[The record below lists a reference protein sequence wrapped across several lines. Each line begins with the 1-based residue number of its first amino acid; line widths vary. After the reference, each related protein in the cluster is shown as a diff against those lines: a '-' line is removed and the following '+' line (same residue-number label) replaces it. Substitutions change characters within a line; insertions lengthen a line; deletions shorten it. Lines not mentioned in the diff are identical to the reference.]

1 MDQEGGGGGGSDPL
15 KPEASKENL
24 DTDKYNNSFYLN
36 NSNQNTNPST
46 NNSVC
51 MDNNATNSMEME
63 CSSPQGN
70 QISKTNNRDSNKRSA
85 EVEEVISKKVI
96 ITRAAPATRN
106 TDNSQ
111 RYFTNTVNNRY
122 KTTDEGPYYVN
133 IEGTTGDIGKLHR
146 MSFGKWV
153 YQSTFKYKDEILN
166 ITVTGKNRLRIEM
179 KSARAANNIIT
190 LEVFK
195 EKNVIAYIPNYLIT
209 VNGVIRGVDRDLE
222 ELEILECMQ
231 SPIKPI
237 AVRRITKKAIVN
249 NRQIVEKLA
258 TCVGTFDSQILPTH
272 VAIYGA
278 RCAVEPYVPPLRQC
292 RNCLR
297 FRHSEDQCRS
307 RARCENCAGDHRSG
321 ECQVDKLDSLVC
333 VHCNGN
339 HKATSRDCPVRVMQ
353 NNSDKE
359 KVKGRKYSE
368 VVTANRFELLREIDQ
383 FPEIETS
390 NATMS
395 TYRRPK
401 TLKNTS
407 HKNKINLLVKEK
419 SKSNESKEQIEQK
432 ILEGRNKET
441 DRSTDHIIK
450 QNENNKPGQINRIQ
464 NKPRNKEYI
473 EHLRQLIY
481 RIQNETFLNSN
492 SMFQEIGSTLENI
505 LKEYSQSVTTQDTRS
520 ETHHYKD
527 KVKET
532 MDLDDRSSESS
543 TF

>member
-1 MDQEGGGGGGSDPL
+1 
-15 KPEASKENL
+15 
-24 DTDKYNNSFYLN
+24 
-36 NSNQNTNPST
+36 
-46 NNSVC
+46 
-51 MDNNATNSMEME
+51 
-63 CSSPQGN
+63 
-70 QISKTNNRDSNKRSA
+70 
-85 EVEEVISKKVI
+85 
-96 ITRAAPATRN
+96 
-106 TDNSQ
+106 
-111 RYFTNTVNNRY
+111 
-122 KTTDEGPYYVN
+122 
-133 IEGTTGDIGKLHR
+133 
-146 MSFGKWV
+146 
-153 YQSTFKYKDEILN
+153 
-166 ITVTGKNRLRIEM
+166 
-179 KSARAANNIIT
+179 
-190 LEVFK
+190 
-195 EKNVIAYIPNYLIT
+195 
-209 VNGVIRGVDRDLE
+209 
-222 ELEILECMQ
+222 
-231 SPIKPI
+231 
-237 AVRRITKKAIVN
+237 
-249 NRQIVEKLA
+249 
-258 TCVGTFDSQILPTH
+258 
-272 VAIYGA
+272 
-278 RCAVEPYVPPLRQC
+278 
-292 RNCLR
+292 
-297 FRHSEDQCRS
+297 
-307 RARCENCAGDHRSG
+307 
-321 ECQVDKLDSLVC
+321 
-333 VHCNGN
+333 
-339 HKATSRDCPVRVMQ
+339 MQ

-359 KVKGRKYSE
+359 KVKGKKYSE